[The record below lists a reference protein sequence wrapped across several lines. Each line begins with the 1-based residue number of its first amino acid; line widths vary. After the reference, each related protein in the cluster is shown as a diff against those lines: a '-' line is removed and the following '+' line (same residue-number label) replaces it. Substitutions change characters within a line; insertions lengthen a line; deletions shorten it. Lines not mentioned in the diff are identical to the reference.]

1 MRGRHAI
8 HGVLF
13 LTLFT
18 IASIEFYALQTL
30 TGGDVSQI
38 SGALALDRLP
48 IIIADDG
55 RRPKSNSHGRPNNM
69 SPRKRIRRT
78 SLANNYQSPVDSMLN
93 GFPNDAMERE
103 IQKHDRWVVDSQ
115 AFLHT
120 FDAEKYQ
127 GASTSTNHKK
137 LMTIIVLTINRSVPY
152 VSVVLSTL
160 IRGHTPE
167 VFERYIDLHVINIER
182 RPDRTPN
189 TYFADL
195 QRKLGSFIHFWDW
208 SDHYKET
215 DHIRKMNKPQVLYME
230 DQRIDIIRSLKLCKE
245 RNSAWCLLVE
255 DDAVFPVGFAFK
267 FDQYI
272 NVERY
277 ENATLP
283 GGAKQNYD
291 SPQLEPGADNSTG
304 PVMSGRLGFVKL
316 YVPYN
321 DGLADGLGKGKSGG
335 NIKAAEYSLDDYHR
349 ERALDLYEEDTL
361 KNAEVHY
368 RVQASW
374 TMYGG
379 VANSY
384 PKDKLD
390 MLISY
395 LQHTKRFKN
404 YPTDTLL
411 NFDFIVGTKLALLET
426 HPSMVGHIGYYR
438 ENLDAGRGIGEIS
451 TDIRFKIDDGQGL
464 EAKGEASTK
473 TGKLIGKSNT
483 GNNLVVSYK

>member
-1 MRGRHAI
+1 MVRACRHVI
-8 HGVLF
+8 HGALF

-18 IASIEFYALQTL
+18 IASIEFYALHSL
-30 TGGDVSQI
+30 TGGDVSQL
-38 SGALALDRLP
+38 SGALALDRP
-48 IIIADDG
+48 TTTADDVISKK
-55 RRPKSNSHGRPNNM
+55 R
-69 SPRKRIRRT
+69 RKRKRRT

-93 GFPNDAMERE
+93 GFSNDAMERE
-103 IQKHDRWVVDSQ
+103 IHKHDRWVVDSQ

-120 FDAEKYQ
+120 FDADKYQ
-127 GASTSTNHKK
+127 AASTTTEQTK
-137 LMTIIVLTINRSVPY
+137 LMTIIILTINRSVPY
-152 VSVVLSTL
+152 VSVALSTL

-167 VFERYIDLHVINIER
+167 TFRKYIDLHVVNIER

-195 QRKLGSFIHFWDW
+195 ERKLGSFFRFWDW
-208 SDHYKET
+208 SEHYKET
-215 DHIRKMNKPQVLYME
+215 EHIRKMNKPEVLYME
-230 DQRIDIIRSLKLCKE
+230 DQRIDVIRSLKLCKE
-245 RNSAWCLLVE
+245 RNSAWCLSVE
-255 DDAVFPVGFAFK
+255 DDAVFPVGFAPT
-267 FDQYI
+267 FDRYI

-291 SPQLEPGADNSTG
+291 SPPLKAGEDNSTG
-304 PVMSGRLGFVKL
+304 PVMFGRLGFIKL

-335 NIKAAEYSLDDYHR
+335 NIKAAEYSLDDYHS
-349 ERALDLYEEDTL
+349 ERALDLYEESTL
-361 KNAEVHY
+361 ENAKVDY
-368 RVQASW
+368 RVKASW

-379 VANSY
+379 VANAY

-395 LQHTKRFKN
+395 LSNTKRFKN

-438 ENLDAGRGIGEIS
+438 ENLDAGKGIGEIS
-451 TDIRFKIDDGQGL
+451 TDIRFKLDDGQGL

-483 GNNLVVSYK
+483 GNTLVVSYK